1 MFNFQWFEGVR
12 CCSPDDSLMTIVEM
26 IVRAE
31 VHRLVVVDH
40 DKKVKGIISLS
51 DILRFLVLEPPI
63 APPGSKLF
71 CVMHAIN
78 NWWMISA
85 NN

>member
-1 MFNFQWFEGVR
+1 
-12 CCSPDDSLMTIVEM
+12 MTIVEK

-40 DKKVKGIISLS
+40 DKKVIGIISLS

-63 APPGSKLF
+63 TPPGSKMF
-71 CVMHAIN
+71 CYV
-78 NWWMISA
+78 SGQLCG
-85 NN
+85 